1 MVSSLPAEYLDPG
14 TLPRSCGDRSAQP
27 ASRRFH
33 FGAPLGAPGSGLP
46 GMPDTLR
53 PTLVTIG
60 DSLTHGMFSGAMF
73 TPACHGPPW
82 SRDPR
87 EHFSSSPLTAGPL
100 DGLPLNLEKL
110 LRGLQGTSSK
120 PERVNE
126 HIAVASA
133 ARAA

>member
-1 MVSSLPAEYLDPG
+1 
-14 TLPRSCGDRSAQP
+14 
-27 ASRRFH
+27 
-33 FGAPLGAPGSGLP
+33 
-46 GMPDTLR
+46 MPDTLR

-60 DSLTHGMFSGAMF
+60 DSLTRGMFSGAMF

-87 EHFSSSPLTAGPL
+87 STSRRPRLRRARLT
-100 DGLPLNLEKL
+100 DLPLNLEKL

-126 HIAVASA
+126 HIAVESA